1 MKLDVRVHDRGA
13 QFVRSRRLRRCRLL
27 RDAHRRGWPAA
38 VPHVRSHPPEPRTAP
53 GSRRLPI
60 PARTEPLP
68 GSGRARGD
76 GQAHS
81 SRHPAR
87 ADRVPG
93 ECAGDQRVV
102 TTSERTLGHG
112 HNRTAPVELLQPPRA
127 GSTVRVLAAASP
139 MWCRCSGRSGRA
151 GSSSGIPW
159 HSTSCRARAGSLP
172 SSEVAGSPTARR
184 TSLYSRRIARLTV
197 GSIRARR
204 AASRPI
210 RPFLSGRGGPE
221 EESAGW
227 TIPGG
232 EREKATHGS
241 PVSSWPSIGPK
252 HVISATTA
260 PKGSIRWALR
270 IWDTWP
276 GRCRR
281 RFAGNC

>member
-1 MKLDVRVHDRGA
+1 MHDRGA

-27 RDAHRRGWPAA
+27 RDAHRCGWPAA
-38 VPHVRSHPPEPRTAP
+38 VPHVRSHAPEPRTAP
-53 GSRRLPI
+53 GTRRLPI

-112 HNRTAPVELLQPPRA
+112 HKRAAPVELLQPPRA

-172 SSEVAGSPTARR
+172 SSEVAGSPTYLVVQPSYRAVDCEVHQGAQGRVPSDP
-184 TSLYSRRIARLTV
+184 SLFL
-197 GSIRARR
+197 GEG
-204 AASRPI
+204 RP
-210 RPFLSGRGGPE
+210 GRGICRLDKPR
-221 EESAGW
+221 S
-227 TIPGG
+227 

-252 HVISATTA
+252 HAISATTA
-260 PKGSIRWALR
+260 PKGSLRWASR
-270 IWDTWP
+270 ISDTWP

-281 RFAGNC
+281 